1 MEDLHRYEDEVE
13 KTRKSMNMKPDSLM
27 AMAQINRC
35 NILIDLQFSFT
46 VESKFFFSMCYRSL
60 TTITIYAIYN
70 MNIKEGKETAL
81 QVTTY
86 KLNKLMINNLDLV
99 KR

>member
-1 MEDLHRYEDEVE
+1 
-13 KTRKSMNMKPDSLM
+13 MNMKPDSLM
-27 AMAQINRC
+27 AMAQIHRC
-35 NILIDLQFSFT
+35 NILLDLQFSFT
-46 VESKFFFSMCYRSL
+46 VKSNFFFSINMCYRSL

-70 MNIKEGKETAL
+70 MNMKKGKETAL